1 MILKSIFDLNLYNQ
15 IIVSRVKVGVEIIN
29 KIVVVDR
36 TKEFKI
42 REDGIKRILKMMII
56 MIVWI
61 IITSLIIIMI
71 DNHMKINYL

>member
-36 TKEFKI
+36 TKEIKI

-56 MIVWI
+56 MIV
-61 IITSLIIIMI
+61 
-71 DNHMKINYL
+71 

>member
-15 IIVSRVKVGVEIIN
+15 IIVSRVKVGVEIIY

-36 TKEFKI
+36 TKEIKI

>member
-15 IIVSRVKVGVEIIN
+15 IIVSRIEVGVEIIN

-56 MIVWI
+56 MIV
-61 IITSLIIIMI
+61 
-71 DNHMKINYL
+71 

>member
-56 MIVWI
+56 MIV
-61 IITSLIIIMI
+61 
-71 DNHMKINYL
+71 

>member
-1 MILKSIFDLNLYNQ
+1 
-15 IIVSRVKVGVEIIN
+15 
-29 KIVVVDR
+29 VVVDR

-71 DNHMKINYL
+71 DNHWKINYL